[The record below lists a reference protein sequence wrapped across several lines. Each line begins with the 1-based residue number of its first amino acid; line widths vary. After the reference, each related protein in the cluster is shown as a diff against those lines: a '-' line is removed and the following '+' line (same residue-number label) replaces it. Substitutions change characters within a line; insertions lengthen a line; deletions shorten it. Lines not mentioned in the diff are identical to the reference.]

1 MRDIGGLRLV
11 VFTVVLH
18 FLFTLFGN
26 SVGIL
31 ICLNITVFRFLFLF
45 LSITAFGFLFLILN
59 ESLGKF
65 ICFDLYLYI
74 YLGAC
79 DVT

>member
-31 ICLNITVFRFLFLF
+31 ICLNITVFGFLF

-65 ICFDLYLYI
+65 ICFDLYLDLD
-74 YLGAC
+74 LGAC

>member
-1 MRDIGGLRLV
+1 VRDIGRLRLV

-31 ICLNITVFRFLFLF
+31 ICLNITAFGFLF